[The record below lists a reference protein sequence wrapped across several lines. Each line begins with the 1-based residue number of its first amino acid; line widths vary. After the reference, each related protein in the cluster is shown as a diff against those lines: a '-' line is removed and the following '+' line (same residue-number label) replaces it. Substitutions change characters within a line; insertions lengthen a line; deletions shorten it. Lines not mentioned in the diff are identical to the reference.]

1 MDSPVGT
8 PWKVNDFEHP
18 RSNVIIGAF
27 RSGFSLK
34 ISGYKKWN
42 NGITILIINNKDLGL
57 CTYKDLIWSYEL
69 FQGKKNTGNNHICCQ
84 KPWSWSRPIAIIL
97 PNRAGKVWHT
107 PGNSEIGLQDG
118 APKIAF
124 SCLISGRKWLN
135 SMVYGRYNYNIHGF
149 INQLITGGGIIL

>member
-1 MDSPVGT
+1 VGLVDSPVGT

-57 CTYKDLIWSYEL
+57 CTYKDLI
-69 FQGKKNTGNNHICCQ
+69 
-84 KPWSWSRPIAIIL
+84 
-97 PNRAGKVWHT
+97 
-107 PGNSEIGLQDG
+107 
-118 APKIAF
+118 
-124 SCLISGRKWLN
+124 
-135 SMVYGRYNYNIHGF
+135 
-149 INQLITGGGIIL
+149 